1 MSWSKKV
8 NLERLKK
15 KAEKVVV
22 TDVERA
28 VDDIRDRILIE
39 AQKVGGWGNYIF
51 NRQKGL
57 RFTTPNITIQQ
68 KPAL

>member
-8 NLERLKK
+8 NLEELKE
-15 KAEKVVV
+15 KAEKAVV

-28 VDDIRDRILIE
+28 VDAIRDRILTE
-39 AQKVGGWGNYIF
+39 AQKMGGWSNYIF

-57 RFTTPNITIQQ
+57 RFATPPS
-68 KPAL
+68 KL